1 MTVGNTRLAKLNHR
15 NRDIK
20 KEVIMERISK
30 DKRIND
36 FCNKLIN
43 TKRWV
48 RVQGKNHPSLR
59 HNVKGGFKTLVF
71 SSTPSN
77 NYAFEMFQREY
88 NHYIREFLIQ
98 TGVIIVEHIK
108 EIQ

>member
-1 MTVGNTRLAKLNHR
+1 
-15 NRDIK
+15 
-20 KEVIMERISK
+20 MERISK

-36 FCNKLIN
+36 FCNELIS

-48 RVQGKNHPSLR
+48 RVQGKNHPSIK
-59 HNVKGGFKTLVF
+59 HNVKGGFKTIVV

-98 TGVIIVEHIK
+98 NGVILA
-108 EIQ
+108 